1 VSYHLLTMRLTPD
14 GKITIPLEICE
25 QLGLSPE
32 TELEF
37 GIENNRLYIEK
48 KQLTD
53 PTSTWI
59 KAMRGTLQDV
69 TTDEIMTL
77 TRHDETP

>member
-1 VSYHLLTMRLTPD
+1 MNPMHLSPD
-14 GKITIPLEICE
+14 GKITIPIEIRE
-25 QLGLSPE
+25 QLKISPE

-37 GIENNRLYIEK
+37 EIENNRLYIQK

-53 PTSTWI
+53 PISTWI
-59 KAMRGTLQDV
+59 ATMRGTLQDV

-77 TRHDETP
+77 TRHDNTQ